1 MDSTSEFSTPPPPS
15 GPNLLA
21 FDDPNVKLNE
31 LDSYMTF
38 EERDAFKKIADEKL
52 LEDAMAGQN
61 LLGVMIEEAANAG
74 GAKHKFKSSYSGQI
88 GMQGSDAMDM
98 FIDPLSV
105 FGSERHPALQ
115 EVLKQIDKTKKSR
128 GEYLKKMRELQGD

>member
-1 MDSTSEFSTPPPPS
+1 MSSARTNSSGGPKSFMDSTSEFSTPPPPS

-74 GAKHKFKSSYSGQI
+74 GAKHKFKSSYSG
-88 GMQGSDAMDM
+88 MQAGWLFWAPWH
-98 FIDPLSV
+98 FEPYKRN
-105 FGSERHPALQ
+105 FAAL
-115 EVLKQIDKTKKSR
+115 L
-128 GEYLKKMRELQGD
+128 